1 MARRRAI
8 YLDDYS
14 HATHIPVASVVGPLM
29 VSSII
34 APFNPGGRVAPD
46 TAPEQLEN
54 LFRHA
59 GKMLMMA
66 GGSFDDV
73 ARMTFYVSELSLRDE
88 VNPIWDRHFPD
99 KASVPAR
106 YTQLLAPG
114 VSKGLLI
121 QADFI
126 AYLG

>member
-8 YLDDYS
+8 YLDDYG
-14 HATHIPVASVVGPLM
+14 HATGIPVASVVGPLM

-34 APFNPGGRVAPD
+34 APFDPGTRNAPD
-46 TAPEQLEN
+46 TALAQLEN

-59 GKMLMMA
+59 GKMLLMA

-73 ARMTFYVSELSLRDE
+73 ARITFYVSELALRDE
-88 VNPIWDRHFPD
+88 LNPIWDSHFPD
-99 KASVPAR
+99 KASCPAR

-114 VSKGLLI
+114 VSKGLMI